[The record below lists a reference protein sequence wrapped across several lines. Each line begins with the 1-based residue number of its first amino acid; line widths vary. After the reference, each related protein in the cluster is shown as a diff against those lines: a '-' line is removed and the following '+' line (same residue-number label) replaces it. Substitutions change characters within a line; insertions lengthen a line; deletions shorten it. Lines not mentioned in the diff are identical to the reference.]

1 MSSGKNVVDFRK
13 RIKIA
18 LVKAF
23 DSKCQVCGESFPA
36 FIFDFHHLK
45 PEEKSFGLSNA
56 ATTRAKSAYADE
68 AKKCIMVCAHC
79 HRYIEYADLDVSD
92 KKSAFNEEIYYKTI
106 DELTSHNKEI
116 VEERKVFSTKPSRE
130 QLKEDIRSMSMLAVG
145 RKYSVSDNAVRKWCR
160 SYQLPSKVGDI
171 KQYSD
176 EEWLNI

>member
-1 MSSGKNVVDFRK
+1 MSSGKDVVEFRK

-23 DSKCQVCGESFPA
+23 GSQCQVCGEEFPE

-45 PEEKSFGLSNA
+45 PEEKSFGLGSA

-79 HRYIEYADLDVSD
+79 HRYIEYANLDVSD
-92 KKSAFNEEIYYKTI
+92 KVSAFDENIYYNTI
-106 DELTSHNKEI
+106 DKLAGRNKEI
-116 VEERKVFSTKPSRE
+116 VEERKKLSTKPSRE
-130 QLKEDIRSMSMLAVG
+130 QLKKDIRSMSMTAVG
-145 RKYSVSDNAVRKWCR
+145 KKYFVSDNAVRKWCQ

-176 EEWLNI
+176 EEWLKI

>member
-1 MSSGKNVVDFRK
+1 MSCGKNVVDFRK

-23 DSKCQVCGESFPA
+23 DSKCQVCGGEFPE

-45 PEEKSFGLSNA
+45 PEEKIFGLSNS
-56 ATTRAKSAYADE
+56 ATTHSKSAYADE

-106 DELTSHNKEI
+106 DELVGHNK
-116 VEERKVFSTKPSRE
+116 KVAEKQKIISHKPTRE
-130 QLKEDIRSMSMLAVG
+130 QLKADVRSMSMLAVG
-145 RKYSVSDNAVRKWCR
+145 RKYSVSDNAVRKWCK
-160 SYQLPSKVGDI
+160 SY
-171 KQYSD
+171 
-176 EEWLNI
+176 